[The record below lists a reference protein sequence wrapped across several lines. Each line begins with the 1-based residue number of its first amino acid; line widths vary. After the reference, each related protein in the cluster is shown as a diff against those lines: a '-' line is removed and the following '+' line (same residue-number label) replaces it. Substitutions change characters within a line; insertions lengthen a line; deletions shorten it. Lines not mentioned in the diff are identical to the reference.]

1 MSILCVCGGGVI
13 ILLAGY
19 LPDVHSVC
27 GGGGG
32 GVILLA
38 GYLPDVHCVGMGRGE
53 GVKGGAG
60 DIILLFTYLSV
71 QVLMSLL
78 CGGST
83 SSSFCLL
90 THLAHLDKREPTTH
104 LLTERTLILALT
116 LLVNVEQNNV
126 PGVCEV
132 PILQCMQRIRAS
144 KVCQCVS
151 LCAVSVFGVSISVGC
166 FLQSLGVSIYLCFF
180 GVFSSVIGCQYI
192 CLFAVIWCE

>member
-1 MSILCVCGGGVI
+1 MCVWGGVI
-13 ILLAGY
+13 
-19 LPDVHSVC
+19 
-27 GGGGG
+27 
-32 GVILLA
+32 ILLA

-53 GVKGGAG
+53 GLKGGAG

-78 CGGST
+78 CEGRT
-83 SSSFCLL
+83 SSGFCLL

-126 PGVCEV
+126 PDVCKV
-132 PILQCMQRIRAS
+132 PILQCVQRIRAS

-151 LCAVSVFGVSISVGC
+151 LCAVSVSGGRYICGGFW
-166 FLQSLGVSIYLCFF
+166 QSLGVSIYLCCCFF
-180 GVFSSVIGCQYI
+180 QSLDVSISVFLQS
-192 CLFAVIWCE
+192 FCELVWPSGKVLGW